1 MNIISHQDGFPP
13 QRPQKRK
20 NKEYITNLDQRLAS
34 AKLQINKAQKLKIKE
49 REINNVTQDRPLLS
63 EGTKK
68 LTENMSVKN
77 VFQRQKMLMHAQK
90 KLKSRHLDKDRYN
103 KINGI
108 TNGPHIN
115 QKSKNLHRTI
125 DDLYQW
131 HQRKINKLEAE
142 R

>member
-1 MNIISHQDGFPP
+1 
-13 QRPQKRK
+13 
-20 NKEYITNLDQRLAS
+20 
-34 AKLQINKAQKLKIKE
+34 
-49 REINNVTQDRPLLS
+49 
-63 EGTKK
+63 
-68 LTENMSVKN
+68 MSVKN

-90 KLKSRHLDKDRYN
+90 KLKSHHLDKDRYN

-108 TNGPHIN
+108 TNGPQIN